1 MRSAMLPFNIEIMN
15 PQRIPWSM
23 LRPVTSLDIYDGL
36 STELNDAGLYSIPIF
51 GRVGSDERDEKFSYI
66 HIKSSIFHPEIFK
79 SLIALK
85 QMYAGILSGNT
96 YAVWDENEKD
106 FIKSSAMEGQ
116 TGYAFFVSHWKDI
129 DFKETGSP
137 KRSDKIKL
145 INKYK
150 DIAMYRNILVLPA
163 GLREIQID
171 PGSSRTV
178 ENEVNDMY
186 RKLLSAAN
194 TITDDPQLA
203 NGVLYDPVRWT
214 LQNRFNELYEHYAG
228 MLSGKR
234 GLLQQK
240 WGSRRVFNGTRNVIT
255 AAQLGTERLGS
266 RTAPDLNNTRIGLYQ
281 LARGALP
288 LTIHM
293 LQTGWLSQVFANGTL
308 ARLIDRKT
316 LKAFDSEVDPMT
328 LTKWTTQEGLE
339 KLINGFRE
347 PQLRN
352 KPITVNGNYLGLV
365 YADEHT
371 FKIFGDIDELPTH
384 LSKKHVHPMTY
395 TELMY
400 LSGYR
405 RWNDLYMLVVRY
417 PITGM
422 GSVYQTK
429 AYCCTTIKSSVK
441 QERDEGWEPIEGA
454 YAIEFPTNE
463 REAEFMESLAVH
475 CSRLGLLGGDFD
487 GDTMGATVLL
497 GDDVI
502 AECKASLEKRETYI
516 TGRGEFLIDLTNDT
530 VDFVLKSLTS

>member
-15 PQRIPWSM
+15 PQRIPWQM
-23 LRPVTSLDIYDGL
+23 MKPVTSLDIYDGL
-36 STELNDAGLYSIPIF
+36 TTELNENGLYSIPIF
-51 GRVGSDERDEKFSYI
+51 GRVGSEERDEKFSYI

-79 SLIALK
+79 SIISLK

-96 YAVWDENEKD
+96 YAKWDENEKD
-106 FIKSSAMEGQ
+106 FIKSSALEGQ
-116 TGYAFFVSHWKDI
+116 TGFDFFVQHWKDI
-129 DFKETGSP
+129 EFKETGSP

-145 INKYK
+145 VNKYK
-150 DIAMYRNILVLPA
+150 DRALYRNILVLPA
-163 GLREIQID
+163 GLREIQVD
-171 PGSSRTV
+171 ERGRTV

-186 RKLLSAAN
+186 RKIMSAAN
-194 TITDDPQLA
+194 TISDDPELA
-203 NGVLYDPVRWT
+203 NGVLYDNARWT

-240 WGSRRVFNGTRNVIT
+240 WGSRRVFNGTRNVLT
-255 AAQLGTERLGS
+255 SAQLGTSRLGS

-293 LQTGWLSQVFANGTL
+293 LQTGWLSKVFANGTQ
-308 ARLIDRKT
+308 AHLIDRRS
-316 LKAFDSEVDPMT
+316 LKGIDVEIDPMT

-352 KPITVNGNYLGLV
+352 KPITVNGCYLGLV

-371 FKIFGDIDELPTH
+371 FKIFGDIDELPANFN
-384 LSKKHVHPMTY
+384 KKNVHPMTY

-400 LSGYR
+400 LSGYK

-441 QERDEGWEPIEGA
+441 QERDEWWEPIEGS
-454 YAIEFPTNE
+454 YALEFPIND
-463 REAEFMESLAVH
+463 RDAEFMESLAVH
-475 CSRLGLLGGDFD
+475 PSRLGLLGGDYD

-502 AECKASLEKRETYI
+502 EECRKSLEQRETYI

-530 VDFVLKSLTS
+530 LDFVLKALTS

>member
-15 PQRIPWSM
+15 PQRIPWAM

-36 STELNDAGLYSIPIF
+36 TTELNDNGLYSIPIF

-106 FIKSSAMEGQ
+106 FIKSSAMEGR
-116 TGYAFFVSHWKDI
+116 TGYSFFVEHWKDI
-129 DFKETGSP
+129 EFKETGSP

-145 INKYK
+145 IKKYK
-150 DIAMYRNILVLPA
+150 EIAMYRNILVLPA

-171 PGSSRTV
+171 SVTGRTV

-194 TITDDPQLA
+194 TIADDPQLA
-203 NGVLYDPVRWT
+203 NGYLYDTARWT

-240 WGSRRVFNGTRNVIT
+240 WGSRRVFNGTRNVLT
-255 AAQLGTERLGS
+255 SAQLGTETLGS
-266 RTAPDLNNTRIGLYQ
+266 MTAPDLNNTRIGLYQ

-293 LQTGWLSQVFANGTL
+293 LQNGWLSHVFANGTL
-308 ARLIDRKT
+308 AKLIDRKT
-316 LKAFDSEVDPMT
+316 LRSFDSEIDPMT

-352 KPITVNGNYLGLV
+352 KPITINGNFLGLV
-365 YADEHT
+365 YSDGKT
-371 FKIFGDIDELPTH
+371 FKVFGDIDELPDN
-384 LSKKHVHPMTY
+384 LSRKHVHPMTY

-400 LSGYR
+400 LSGYK

-429 AYCCTTIKSSVK
+429 AYVCTTIKSSVQ
-441 QERDEGWEPIEGA
+441 QELDENWEPIDDA
-454 YAIEFPTNE
+454 YALEFPTNE

-475 CSRLGLLGGDFD
+475 PSRLGLLGGDYD

-502 AECKASLEKRETYI
+502 RECKEALEKRESYI
-516 TGRGEFLIDLTNDT
+516 TARGEFLIDLTNDT
-530 VDFVLKSLTS
+530 LDFTLKALTS

>member
-1 MRSAMLPFNIEIMN
+1 MRSAMLPFNIEITN
-15 PQRIPWSM
+15 PQRIPWAM

-36 STELNDAGLYSIPIF
+36 TTDLNDNGLYSIPIF

-79 SLIALK
+79 SLTALK
-85 QMYAGILSGNT
+85 QLYAGILSSSV

-106 FIKSSAMEGQ
+106 FIKSSALEGQ
-116 TGYAFFVSHWKDI
+116 TGFAFFVEHWKDI
-129 DFKETGSP
+129 QFKQTGSA

-145 INKYK
+145 VEKYK
-150 DIAMYRNILVLPA
+150 DRALYRNVLVLPA
-163 GLREIQID
+163 GLREVQID
-171 PGSSRTV
+171 ERGRTV

-194 TITDDPQLA
+194 TITGDPELA
-203 NGVLYDPVRWT
+203 NSSLYDNSRWT

-228 MLSGKR
+228 ILSGKR

-240 WGSRRVFNGTRNVIT
+240 WGSRRVFNGTRNVLT
-255 AAQLGTERLGS
+255 AAQLGTSSLGS
-266 RTAPDLNNTRIGLYQ
+266 KIAPDLNNTRIGLYQ

-308 ARLIDRKT
+308 ASLVDRK
-316 LKAFDSEVDPMT
+316 SWHSVDTEIDTMT
-328 LTKWTTQEGLE
+328 VAKWTTQEGLE

-347 PQLRN
+347 PHLRN

-365 YADEHT
+365 YSDGER
-371 FKIFGDIDELPTH
+371 FKIFGDVRDLPEGY
-384 LSKKHVHPMTY
+384 SRKHVHPMTY

-400 LSGYR
+400 LSGYK

-429 AYCCTTIKSSVK
+429 AYVCTTIKSSVQ
-441 QERDEGWEPIEGA
+441 QELDENWQPIENA
-454 YAIEFPTNE
+454 YALEFPTND

-475 CSRLGLLGGDFD
+475 PSRLGLLGGDYD

-502 AECKASLEKRETYI
+502 RECKESLEKRETYI

-530 VDFVLKSLTS
+530 LDFVLQALTS